1 MCLICV
7 QKNIYSNALDAIA
20 FPWLSIPPGEIER
33 MPAEDTYSFEFP
45 SESGGN
51 AVFDLEW
58 TGGEFYVG
66 KTLSVS
72 YMIEDVD
79 GFNPDDVNVEW
90 YHFGVDAPIH
100 TGKSYTLTGDDL
112 DAYIAVVVKFIDGSG
127 NEEYWGDT
135 AWDSDPNAPTYK
147 FIGQVIA
154 EASET
159 PNAART
165 TVSYTDFLAH
175 FTDDSVGMAAQED
188 FIEILA
194 ETHQGKWGGVL
205 GTAPESLSY
214 SITPE
219 GVIDYSEAQYA
230 EHPLYTDIEDAG
242 QASAL
247 GASLF
252 TAEDI
257 TNIEIALNDW
267 TAITGIDFVR
277 DDSLGSKADLA
288 FTKLDFAAWS
298 ASSNWIDPNSAG
310 FAFQPTVGSD
320 FLVGD
325 IFLDASL
332 SDGYGWHVSPKC
344 SIS

>member
-1 MCLICV
+1 M
-7 QKNIYSNALDAIA
+7 
-20 FPWLSIPPGEIER
+20 
-33 MPAEDTYSFEFP
+33 
-45 SESGGN
+45 
-51 AVFDLEW
+51 
-58 TGGEFYVG
+58 
-66 KTLSVS
+66 
-72 YMIEDVD
+72 
-79 GFNPDDVNVEW
+79 
-90 YHFGVDAPIH
+90 
-100 TGKSYTLTGDDL
+100 
-112 DAYIAVVVKFIDGSG
+112 
-127 NEEYWGDT
+127 
-135 AWDSDPNAPTYK
+135 
-147 FIGQVIA
+147 GQVIA

-277 DDSLGSKADLA
+277 DDSLL
-288 FTKLDFAAWS
+288 
-298 ASSNWIDPNSAG
+298 
-310 FAFQPTVGSD
+310 
-320 FLVGD
+320 
-325 IFLDASL
+325 
-332 SDGYGWHVSPKC
+332 
-344 SIS
+344 